1 VGFHGRACYDLIS
14 LIFLKEFTLML
25 ASTLIARIEENWER
39 IASDIIE
46 QRKRYPHLSH
56 YRNLSDTEVRARVRD
71 LTLNLWQ
78 WLENPD
84 EDRVRARYEEL
95 GRNRY
100 AERIPLSEVLE
111 KVLMIRRHLRQFA
124 SDHNPSLT
132 PMEIYGE
139 MEMLRT
145 MANFF
150 DHVVVG
156 IARGYAEAQ
165 AYDLTA
171 PRARRQTA

>member
-1 VGFHGRACYDLIS
+1 
-14 LIFLKEFTLML
+14 ML
-25 ASTLIARIEENWER
+25 ASTLIARIEEHWER
-39 IASDIIE
+39 IASEIIE
-46 QRKRYPHLSH
+46 QRQRYPHLSH

-71 LTLNLWQ
+71 LTLNLWK

-84 EDRVRARYEEL
+84 ADGVREQYEEL
-95 GRNRY
+95 GRVRF
-100 AERIPLSEVLE
+100 AEGIPLAEVLE
-111 KVLMIRRHLRQFA
+111 KILMIRRHLRQYA
-124 SDHNPSLT
+124 SDHNPALT

-156 IARGYAEAQ
+156 VARGYAEAQ
-165 AYDLTA
+165 
-171 PRARRQTA
+171 RQAAQRLSAGQPQVLAHSA